1 MTQLFDL
8 ETDPWEMND
17 LAGRPDQRQRLAAM
31 RAELAAARDASG
43 EMATPYG
50 PAFWD

>member
-8 ETDPWEMND
+8 ETDPWEMSD

-31 RAELAAARDASG
+31 RAELSAARDASG
-43 EMATPYG
+43 EMVTPFG

>member
-8 ETDPWEMND
+8 DEDPWEMND
-17 LAGRPDQRQRLAAM
+17 LVGRPEQRQRVAVM
-31 RAELAAARDASG
+31 RAELSAARETSG